1 MIRIAH
7 LIHNINLQEAKEKKK
22 EAETTG
28 HMTHIADW
36 SMYGDPM
43 LAYKHAEAMHKF
55 MNGESTPNHTVSV
68 KADGGVSLVVGKK
81 LDGRYFITYKSGKKM
96 FHTPEEIDAAG
107 VPWAED
113 GKKMLAHA
121 MQMPIQAGHAFQGDL
136 LWADHGE
143 KEKGFIQPNTVKYKP
158 TEHGIGIAVH
168 SQYHVNDNDELT
180 RTTNVPDI
188 KQLKHDNV
196 FVPDLQIKPGQ
207 IRLNQER
214 NEKVKHHLDQAMSA
228 MTPEV
233 QEYAKNVFANPKLHK
248 FLQEY
253 SNEVVATTGERSV
266 DSMKTYLHQP
276 LHGART
282 SYGYMEKS
290 TQRNMSDKARSG
302 LVSEL
307 ESHMGTHGEHL
318 SALLN
323 HMHHIS
329 QAKKHML
336 DQFHEHA
343 HQMGIVPMH
352 GQKHEG
358 LVSAFGIP
366 QEDGSIKEVSLAKL
380 TEEGI
385 HGFSASN
392 RRRGVERGFTKER
405 EQPHSNVPF
414 VDYTAEEGPKIVKHT
429 TTVEPKQKKVKKLK
443 EEMSVGAG
451 GIAGLGGP
459 EDVAVPV
466 SAQKRYTK
474 KGPMRRKIVES
485 FLNSNN
491 LMK

>member
-1 MIRIAH
+1 
-7 LIHNINLQEAKEKKK
+7 
-22 EAETTG
+22 
-28 HMTHIADW
+28 
-36 SMYGDPM
+36 
-43 LAYKHAEAMHKF
+43 
-55 MNGESTPNHTVSV
+55 
-68 KADGGVSLVVGKK
+68 
-81 LDGRYFITYKSGKKM
+81 
-96 FHTPEEIDAAG
+96 
-107 VPWAED
+107 
-113 GKKMLAHA
+113 
-121 MQMPIQAGHAFQGDL
+121 
-136 LWADHGE
+136 
-143 KEKGFIQPNTVKYKP
+143 
-158 TEHGIGIAVH
+158 
-168 SQYHVNDNDELT
+168 
-180 RTTNVPDI
+180 
-188 KQLKHDNV
+188 
-196 FVPDLQIKPGQ
+196 
-207 IRLNQER
+207 
-214 NEKVKHHLDQAMSA
+214 
-228 MTPEV
+228 
-233 QEYAKNVFANPKLHK
+233 
-248 FLQEY
+248 
-253 SNEVVATTGERSV
+253 
-266 DSMKTYLHQP
+266 
-276 LHGART
+276 
-282 SYGYMEKS
+282 MEKS

-474 KGPMRRKIVES
+474 KGPLRRKIVES